1 MTLTLRSWATPL
13 VAGSFLIMA
22 ASGVLIFFHLD
33 PGMMKSVHEFA
44 GFAMVAGG
52 IAHLALNWRA
62 FTTYF
67 RRPLAKAIMGL
78 GVVVLGL
85 SAFSFGSAAQS
96 PRAVME
102 AMSARIAGAPLE
114 LVAELSGK
122 TEGDVIAALV
132 AQGLEATPQSTIA
145 DLAGDDPERR
155 LQAIQAVFATPQ
167 G

>member
-1 MTLTLRSWATPL
+1 MTLALRSWATPL

-52 IAHLALNWRA
+52 VAHLVLNWRA

-78 GVVVLGL
+78 GVVTLGL
-85 SAFSFGSAAQS
+85 SAFSFGMAPES
-96 PRAVME
+96 PRAAME
-102 AMSARIAGAPLE
+102 AMSTRIAAAPLD
-114 LVAELSGK
+114 LVAELSGQ
-122 TEGDVIAALV
+122 TQDQVIATLT
-132 AQGLEATPQSTIA
+132 AQGLTPAPGATIGS
-145 DLAGDDPERR
+145 LAGDDPMRR
-155 LQAIQAVFATPQ
+155 LQVIQAVFAAPE